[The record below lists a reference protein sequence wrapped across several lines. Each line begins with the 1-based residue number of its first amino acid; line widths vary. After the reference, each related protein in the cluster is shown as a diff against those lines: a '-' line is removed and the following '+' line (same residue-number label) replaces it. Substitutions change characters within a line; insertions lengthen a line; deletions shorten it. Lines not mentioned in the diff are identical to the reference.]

1 MCIRDSIGHG
11 LWLEDT
17 YGLSATGI
25 GLVVFA
31 AAVMEVVATLATSR
45 FTDGLGKQRAIALGT
60 AVMVAGMVV
69 LAITPAGPLPI
80 AVIFLAVM
88 FLGFEF
94 AIVSGISLMAE
105 LDPRAR
111 AAMVARSQ
119 AVAILGR
126 AGVSL
131 IAVGIYERFGFGTL
145 MAIAAVVGVL
155 TLILT
160 IFFADEPVGTPSDL
174 PAS

>member
-1 MCIRDSIGHG
+1 MCIRDRFVFIGHG

-31 AAVMEVVATLATSR
+31 AAVMEVTATLATSR

-60 AVMVAGMVV
+60 GLMVAAMIL
-69 LAITPAGPLPI
+69 LAIAPAAPLLI
-80 AVIFLAVM
+80 AVILLAAT

-94 AIVSGISLMAE
+94 AIVSAISLMSE
-105 LDPRAR
+105 LDPNAR
-111 AAMVARSQ
+111 AAMVARST
-119 AVAILGR
+119 ALSIIGR
-126 AGVSL
+126 AAISL

-145 MAIAAVVGVL
+145 MALAAIVGL
-155 TLILT
+155 MTLLLT
-160 IFFADEPVGTPSDL
+160 IFVAEEPTG
-174 PAS
+174 